1 MEYTLLK
8 PDCHSWWI
16 LKMQSGREDTLEER
30 YAIKFCFKLGK
41 KATETYGMLQTAF
54 RPSCMS
60 GIRDSRKPGS
70 SLRDDER
77 CGRSKEV
84 NTPELIGQRVR
95 VRVIVEVLREFR
107 KRFRR
112 KRPALF
118 KSGQWHFHKDNAP
131 VHNSIVVTDYLTK
144 MAINTIP
151 QPPYSPDLSPCDF
164 CLFPKLNWGD
174 ERGCD
179 EGHWHAHTRGVLWS
193 LPEVVGTV
201 QVHCSR
207 RRLLL
212 RGLEFHVCTINKSHH
227 HHHIVLA
234 ARISLTLSRHS
245 SLSFIA
251 LGRSSGQQPV
261 SSHSCWMYVRAG
273 RPAFARPCVGIHK
286 STSLMSSSLLL
297 QQCPACL
304 VRLTWI
310 VFVIGGRWPYSWC
323 LVGCCCQDLFRIARS
338 ILV

>member
-1 MEYTLLK
+1 MRGISVA
-8 PDCHSWWI
+8 PCH
-16 LKMQSGREDTLEER
+16 
-30 YAIKFCFKLGK
+30 
-41 KATETYGMLQTAF
+41 
-54 RPSCMS
+54 
-60 GIRDSRKPGS
+60 
-70 SLRDDER
+70 
-77 CGRSKEV
+77 
-84 NTPELIGQRVR
+84 
-95 VRVIVEVLREFR
+95 
-107 KRFRR
+107 
-112 KRPALF
+112 
-118 KSGQWHFHKDNAP
+118 
-131 VHNSIVVTDYLTK
+131 
-144 MAINTIP
+144 
-151 QPPYSPDLSPCDF
+151 
-164 CLFPKLNWGD
+164 
-174 ERGCD
+174 
-179 EGHWHAHTRGVLWS
+179 
-193 LPEVVGTV
+193 
-201 QVHCSR
+201 
-207 RRLLL
+207 
-212 RGLEFHVCTINKSHH
+212 HH

-338 ILV
+338 IFAPCTLVNFLVSKAINSDFDSSSVL